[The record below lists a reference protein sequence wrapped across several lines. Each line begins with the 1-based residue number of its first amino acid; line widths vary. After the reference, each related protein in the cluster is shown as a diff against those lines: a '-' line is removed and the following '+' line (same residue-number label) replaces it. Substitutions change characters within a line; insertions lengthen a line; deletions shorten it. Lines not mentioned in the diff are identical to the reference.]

1 MSKSSPKLRPN
12 LFDGIVVLA
21 VALLAIV
28 TSVVFYGGLGGKQ
41 SAVTAVV
48 LHYGEEVARVDLSK
62 LDGEK
67 QIAIDGEYHLTVT
80 LTAEGA
86 QMTHSDCPTQDCVRT
101 GHIRRVGQ
109 SIICLPEQVVVKL
122 EGAKQSGDPDLILG

>member
-21 VALLAIV
+21 VALLAIG
-28 TSVVFYGGLGGKQ
+28 TSVLFYGGLSSKDN
-41 SAVTAVV
+41 SITAVV

-67 QIAIDGEYHLTVT
+67 KIAIDGDYHLTVT
-80 LTAEGA
+80 LTADGA
-86 QMTHSDCPTQDCVRT
+86 QVTLSDCPTQDCVRT

-122 EGAKQSGDPDLILG
+122 EGTKQSGDPDLILG

>member
-21 VALLAIV
+21 VALLAVV
-28 TSVVFYGGLGGKQ
+28 TSVVFYGGLGSKDG
-41 SAVTAVV
+41 ALTAVV
-48 LHYGEEVARVDLSK
+48 LHYGEEVARVDLTK

-67 QIAIDGEYHLTVT
+67 KIAIDGDYHLTVT
-80 LTAEGA
+80 LTADGA
-86 QMTHSDCPTQDCVRT
+86 QVTLSDCPTQDCVRT

-122 EGAKQSGDPDLILG
+122 AGGTDGGPDLVIG

>member
-21 VALLAIV
+21 VALLAIG
-28 TSVVFYGGLGGKQ
+28 TSVLFYGGLGSKDGD
-41 SAVTAVV
+41 VTAVV
-48 LHYGEEVARVDLSK
+48 LHYGEEVARVDLDQ

-67 QIAIDGEYHLTVT
+67 QITIDGKYHLTVT
-80 LTAEGA
+80 LTDDGA
-86 QMTHSDCPTQDCVRT
+86 QVTHSDCPTQDCVRT
-101 GHIRRVGQ
+101 GHVGRVGQ

-122 EGAKQSGDPDLILG
+122 EGSKQSGDPDLILG

>member
-21 VALLAIV
+21 VALLAVV
-28 TSVVFYGGLGGKQ
+28 TSVVFYGGLGSKDG
-41 SAVTAVV
+41 AITAVV

-67 QIAIDGEYHLTVT
+67 KIAIDGDYHLTVT
-80 LTAEGA
+80 LTEEGA

-101 GHIRRVGQ
+101 GHIHRVGQ

-122 EGAKQSGDPDLILG
+122 EGTKQSGDPDLVLG

>member
-21 VALLAIV
+21 VALLAIG
-28 TSVVFYGGLGGKQ
+28 TSVLFYGSLGSKD
-41 SAVTAVV
+41 SSITAVV
-48 LHYGEEVARVDLSK
+48 VHYGEEVARVALSK
-62 LDGEK
+62 LDGSKE
-67 QIAIDGEYHLTVT
+67 IAIDGDYHLTVT
-80 LTAEGA
+80 LTADGA
-86 QMTHSDCPTQDCVRT
+86 QVTLSDCPTQDCVRT

-122 EGAKQSGDPDLILG
+122 EGTKQSGDPDLILG